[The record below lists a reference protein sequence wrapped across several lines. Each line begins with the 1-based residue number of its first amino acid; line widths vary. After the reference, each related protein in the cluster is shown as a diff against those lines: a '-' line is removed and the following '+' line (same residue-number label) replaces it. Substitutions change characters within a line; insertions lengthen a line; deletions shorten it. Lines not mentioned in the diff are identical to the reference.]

1 VMSAKNIVVAF
12 VLLSMTVV
20 VASCGVKND
29 PKALG
34 KSDYPRSY
42 PATR

>member
-1 VMSAKNIVVAF
+1 MLVKNILVAF
-12 VLLSMTVV
+12 ASLSLAVV

-42 PATR
+42 PAAR